1 MALDLSQNTLT
12 LAELYEIEMVNG
24 LLLYVTNHD
33 RQIEYDGKTYLA
45 VPVQRGPIS
54 YHSNL
59 QVDKVE
65 LTIGIVG
72 ITVGEKVVT
81 APQMV
86 KRDYLRNAHVR
97 VLLVDFVALDDDKLL
112 FEGWVTGGVSLNAG
126 SLTLSVGSILDR
138 LSQKVPKIIY
148 SEFCQHRLFSVSEN
162 EWEPQCGL
170 VKAEW
175 AVTGTTAAE
184 SDEITIYST
193 EFAFSA
199 HTENYWTCGEL
210 QITSGDNSGLS
221 RTIIEHNDGY
231 VILLTPFPEAIT
243 GGETFTVYP
252 GCDRS
257 GETCATK
264 FDNYVHFF
272 GFESIPKPEMLY

>member
-1 MALDLSQNTLT
+1 MALDLTQNTLT
-12 LAELYEIEMVNG
+12 LAELYEVEMVNG
-24 LLLYVTNHD
+24 LLLYVTSHD

-65 LTIGIVG
+65 VTIGIVG

-81 APQMV
+81 AAQMV

-138 LSQKVPKIIY
+138 LQQKFPKLIY
-148 SEFCQHRLFSVSEN
+148 SEFCQHRLFDARCS
-162 EWEPQCGL
+162 L
-170 VKAEW
+170 VKGDYEA
-175 AVTGTTAAE
+175 TGTAGAG
-184 SDEITIYST
+184 SDASIIYSAV
-193 EFAFSA
+193 FAFSA
-199 HTENYWTCGEL
+199 YAEGYWMRGEVKM
-210 QITSGDNSGLS
+210 TSGNNDLVS
-221 RTIIEHNDGY
+221 RSVIEHGDGY
-231 VILLTPFPEAIT
+231 VRLINPFPESLAV
-243 GGETFTVYP
+243 GDTFSAWP
-252 GCDRS
+252 GCDKK
-257 GETCATK
+257 GETCVSK
-264 FDNYVHFF
+264 FDNHANFF
-272 GFESIPKPEMLY
+272 GFEYIPKPEEIWT